1 MSERTYGGQ
10 TAAQWRG
17 SVWCSE
23 VMRAMLHHIDEL
35 QADLATASKG
45 YAGRV
50 REIEAHVAALRA
62 ALESSLIY
70 VESFP
75 SSNAHDLAAIKAA
88 LAATPEQSLAALRN
102 EAAAEALDKWADGHA
117 DYMITWSPPAQR
129 GRDLTICRLLK
140 AEAQRMREAA
150 NG

>member
-50 REIEAHVAALRA
+50 RELEAQ
-62 ALESSLIY
+62 
-70 VESFP
+70 
-75 SSNAHDLAAIKAA
+75 LAAAREDTA
-88 LAATPEQSLAALRN
+88 RLDWAQRECRN
-102 EAAAEALDKWADGHA
+102 EVRGT
-117 DYMITWSPPAQR
+117 DYRLWSIR
-129 GRDLTICRLLK
+129 GREYSEDIRADIDAVRGAK
-140 AEAQRMREAA
+140 
-150 NG
+150 